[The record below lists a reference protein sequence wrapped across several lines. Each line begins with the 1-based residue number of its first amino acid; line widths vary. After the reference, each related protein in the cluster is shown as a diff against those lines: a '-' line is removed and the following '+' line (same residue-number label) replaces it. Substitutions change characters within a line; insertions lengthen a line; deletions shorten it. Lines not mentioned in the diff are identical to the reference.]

1 MLNII
6 LTYVYLNTDLGL
18 GLDKHEAMTAMKVS
32 KNTETRARI

>member
-1 MLNII
+1 MLNMIS
-6 LTYVYLNTDLGL
+6 TYCYLNASL